1 MLLRLIPDNTKFNFI
16 GRRKLAYIFSVILVA
31 ISIGL
36 FMTRG
41 LNLGIDFVGGTL
53 LEVKTEQGKGVEEF
67 RDALGELGL
76 GDIQIQEFGAVDDLL
91 IRIQRQP
98 GDDVAQQAALQTA
111 KDAIDSMVAVDSD
124 GNKEYRRTEVVG
136 PTVGAELQEAA
147 IYAICFSI
155 GAIMLY
161 IWLRFEWQF
170 GVCAVVALLHDVL
183 TTIGLF
189 ALLQLEFNLAT
200 VAAILT
206 IAGYSINDTV
216 VIFDR
221 VREYIRKYK
230 TMPLPELFNIAV
242 NSTLSRTTMTALTT
256 LLALFA
262 LAVFGGGVIRDF
274 SIALIWGITIGTY
287 SSICVAVPLLLV
299 LEPHRG
305 EDAGTSEEANAE
317 KA

>member
-1 MLLRLIPDNTKFNFI
+1 MLLRLIPDNTKVDFI
-16 GRRKLAYIFSVILVA
+16 GRRKFAYTFSLILVA
-31 ISIGL
+31 VSIGL
-36 FMTRG
+36 FMSRG

-53 LEVKTEQGKGVEEF
+53 LEVKTEQGKGVGDF

-76 GDIQIQEFGAVDDLL
+76 GDVQIQEFGAVDDLL

-98 GDDVAQQAALQTA
+98 GDDVAQQAALQKA
-111 KDAIDSMVAVDSD
+111 KDAIDSMVAVDAD
-124 GNKEYRRTEVVG
+124 GTKEYRRTEVVG
-136 PTVGAELQEAA
+136 PTVGSELQKAA

-170 GVCAVVALLHDVL
+170 GICAVIALLHDVI

-221 VREYIRKYK
+221 VREFIRKYK
-230 TMPLPELFNIAV
+230 TMPFPELFNVAI

-256 LLALFA
+256 LLALVA
-262 LAVFGGGVIRDF
+262 LAFFGGGVIRDF
-274 SIALIWGITIGTY
+274 AVALIWGIAIGTY
-287 SSICVAVPLLLV
+287 SSICVAVPLLLI

-305 EDAGTSEEANAE
+305 EEAGTSVDAKAE
-317 KA
+317 QA